1 MSDRYLKFVNTP
13 FGKTAAQSLGL
24 PAPVPLKRWKRADQ
38 PFIEGD
44 VLIGAANSSKAIS
57 TIGKVLGASAA
68 KLFHASAIDTLN
80 DSAKSGN
87 KAEALPLNADIDR
100 KFSALVFDAT
110 GMKDTTDLK
119 AVYEFFHPTIRK
131 LAGNGRVL
139 VIGQDPGTCRQPAK
153 AAAHQA
159 LEGFVRSVGKEVG
172 KKGATAN
179 LLWMAPGAE
188 QQLESSI
195 RFFLSPRSAYVS
207 GQVTRISK
215 GATAHATNPVAPLAG
230 KVALVTGA
238 SRGIGASI
246 AETLSRDGATVIGL
260 DIPPAMED
268 LQKVMTPIKGK
279 AMACDITDEKA
290 PKQIADFVKE
300 HFEGIDL
307 VIHNAGI
314 TRDKTLGNMP
324 EHFWDMTI
332 AVNLTAEELIDEELM
347 HQELLCENGRIV
359 CISSISGI
367 AGNFGQT
374 NYSTAKCG
382 VIGYVEA
389 MAKQVKN
396 GVTINAIAPGFI
408 ETQMTAAMPIT
419 IREAGR
425 RMNSLSQGGLPVDV
439 AEAIAWYCNP
449 ASNGVNGNVVRVCG
463 QSLIGK

>member
-119 AVYEFFHPTIRK
+119 AVYDFFHPTIRK

-139 VIGQDPGTCRQPAK
+139 VIGQDPSTCRQPAK

-215 GATAHATNPVAPLAG
+215 GATAHASNPVAPLAG
-230 KVALVTGA
+230 KIALVTGA

-260 DIPPAMED
+260 DIPPALED
-268 LQKVMTPIKGK
+268 LQKVMAPIKGK

-347 HQELLCENGRIV
+347 HRELLRENGRIV

>member
-68 KLFHASAIDTLN
+68 KLFHASAMDTLN

-119 AVYEFFHPTIRK
+119 AVYDFFHPTIRK

-139 VIGQDPGTCRQPAK
+139 VIGQDPSTCRQPAK

-347 HQELLCENGRIV
+347 HRELLRENGRIV

>member
-68 KLFHASAIDTLN
+68 KLFHASAMDTLN

-87 KAEALPLNADIDR
+87 KAEALPLNAEIDR

-119 AVYEFFHPTIRK
+119 AVYDFFHPTIRK

-139 VIGQDPGTCRQPAK
+139 VIGQDPSTCRQPAK

-215 GATAHATNPVAPLAG
+215 GATAHASNPVAPLAG
-230 KVALVTGA
+230 KIALVTGA

-260 DIPPAMED
+260 DIPPALED
-268 LQKVMTPIKGK
+268 LQKVMAPIKGK

-347 HQELLCENGRIV
+347 HQELLRENGRIV